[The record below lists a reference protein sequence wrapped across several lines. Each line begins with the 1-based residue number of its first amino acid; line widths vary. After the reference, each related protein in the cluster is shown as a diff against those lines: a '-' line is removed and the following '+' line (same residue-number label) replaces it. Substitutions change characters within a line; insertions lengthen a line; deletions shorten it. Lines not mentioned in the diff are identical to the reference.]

1 MNLETW
7 SIRKA
12 LQVRRKWP
20 CGWIRC
26 MSLALWV
33 AMILPVFAQG
43 PDGGPPSMEQAMQMN
58 LRMLT
63 MIRSDPQGKAQV
75 LARMKERLAQRGVA
89 DADARLGLL
98 GKILDEAAA
107 MSEAEFGKNQQQ
119 LASRIIAQMRGE
131 GGGAPSGNA
140 PASVAGSAPARS
152 QPAVA
157 APWAAKVIPWIDV
170 HDHLVADQQD
180 FSGSIRAAVAAM
192 DQAHIRRMICM
203 PPPQSTAHF
212 DCETFAGG
220 LRPYRNRFAFLG
232 GGGSLNVMIQ
242 QAANPAKVSASVRRE
257 FERKAA
263 EILRQGAAGFGE
275 MTAHHL
281 SLHGASHPYECVAAD
296 HPLMLLLADIAAKHD
311 VLIDLH
317 LDLVAKD
324 IPPPAWLTSPNNPK
338 MLPANLAAFERLL
351 DHNPKAKI
359 CWAHAGS
366 DNIGHWTAELS
377 RGMLQKHPNL
387 YMSLRMGP
395 GHVPKNFPMTPEGQI
410 KPEWLS
416 VFQEFPNRFVI
427 GDDQFI
433 IPPNYHGPQ
442 LAVDSAHNVSLLR
455 DRTLAFLNALP
466 DDLARKFATE
476 NAVALYR
483 LKD

>member
-1 MNLETW
+1 MQSVVNWRGVWLRGCIGCLTMF
-7 SIRKA
+7 
-12 LQVRRKWP
+12 L
-20 CGWIRC
+20 C
-26 MSLALWV
+26 LAATLS
-33 AMILPVFAQG
+33 ASAQG
-43 PDGGPPSMEQAMQMN
+43 PDGGPPTMEQAMQMN

-63 MIRSDPQGKAQV
+63 MIRSNPQAKTQV

-89 DADARLGLL
+89 DAAARLGLL

-131 GGGAPSGNA
+131 GGGAPAGNA
-140 PASVAGSAPARS
+140 PASAAGSAPTRS

-157 APWAAKVIPWIDV
+157 TPRTSKMIPWIDV

-180 FSGSIRAAVAAM
+180 FSGSIRAAVAVM

-212 DCETFAGG
+212 DCETFASG

-232 GGGSLNVMIQ
+232 GGGSLNVMLQ
-242 QAANPAKVSASVRRE
+242 QAANQTSVSASVRRE
-257 FERKAA
+257 FERKAV

-275 MTAHHL
+275 MTVHHL
-281 SLHGASHPYECVAAD
+281 SLHGANHPYECVAAD
-296 HPLMLLLADIAAKHD
+296 HALMFLLADIAAKHD

-317 LDLVAKD
+317 LDLVTKD

-338 MLPANLAAFERLL
+338 ILPANLASFERLL

-395 GHVPKNFPMTPEGQI
+395 GHAPENFPMTPEGQI
-410 KPEWLS
+410 KPEWLA

-455 DRTLAFLNALP
+455 DRTLVFLSALP
-466 DDLARKFATE
+466 NDLARKFATE